1 LEDLLVRS
9 SRRVFEAADAAL
21 LEVVFLR
28 VPVWDRALPA
38 AALEVGDVLLSR
50 SVLEDFDA
58 AFDPVVFL

>member
-1 LEDLLVRS
+1 LEDLLVRP

-21 LEVVFLR
+21 LEVVFLG

-38 AALEVGDVLLSR
+38 AALEVRDVLLSR